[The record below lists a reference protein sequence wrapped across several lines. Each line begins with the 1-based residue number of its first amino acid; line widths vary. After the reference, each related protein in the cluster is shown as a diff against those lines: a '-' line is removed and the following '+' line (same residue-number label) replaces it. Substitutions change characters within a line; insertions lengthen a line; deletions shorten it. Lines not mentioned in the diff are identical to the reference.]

1 MPSNPV
7 TIEGFVDR
15 RFKPVR
21 DAFLENF
28 THRGEVG
35 AAVCIYEGGEPVVDL
50 WAGEASPGRPW
61 QEDTISVVF
70 SVTKGVTTVCALQ
83 LVDDGLLELDAPVA
97 QYWPEFA
104 AAGKE
109 AITIRQLLSH
119 QAGLPAFAR
128 AVRVPELA
136 DWDRIVSI
144 LAAQAPEWEPGTRHG
159 YHALT
164 WGWLVGEVI
173 RRVSG
178 LTPGA
183 YLRQCIAPV
192 LGLDMWIGLPP
203 SEEHRCST
211 LIPAAP
217 SDDSDPDT
225 AGFVHE
231 MEAMSA
237 VGQGRLGNAVRNA
250 LTSARRT
257 PARGLIDR
265 ALAARMNR
273 QQLNVTQRAF
283 GTVISH
289 PDDMNLPRLHQ
300 LELPAGNGICEVRS
314 LAKLYAGMVGEVDG
328 LRVVSPGVVEE
339 AATPVVTGMD
349 AVLLTPTSFGLGF
362 MVPGGFHFGGWG
374 ERTFGHTGAGGS
386 IAFGDLGRGL
396 SFAYSLNRL
405 TGTPHN
411 ERAEVLIEA
420 LYDCVSTR
428 TSTAPQL
435 VPEDARQLSMG

>member
-1 MPSNPV
+1 MPPKPV
-7 TIEGFVDR
+7 TIEGIVER

-35 AAVCIYEGGEPVVDL
+35 AAVCIYEHGVPVVDL
-50 WAGEASPGRPW
+50 WAGEASPGRAW

-70 SVTKGVTTVCALQ
+70 SVTKGVTTICALQ
-83 LVDDGLLELDAPVA
+83 LVDLGLLDLDETVA
-97 QYWPEFA
+97 HYWPEFA
-104 AAGKE
+104 AAGKDT
-109 AITIRQLLSH
+109 ITIRQLLSH
-119 QAGLPAFAR
+119 QAGLPAFTR

-136 DWDRIVSI
+136 DWDRVVAR
-144 LAAQAPEWEPGTRHG
+144 LAGQAPEWEPGTRHG

-183 YLRQCIAPV
+183 YLRQCIAPA
-192 LGLDMWIGLPP
+192 LDLDMWIGLPA
-203 SEEHRCST
+203 SEEHRCAT

-225 AGFVHE
+225 ASFVHE
-231 MEAMSA
+231 MQAMSA
-237 VGQGRLGNAVRNA
+237 VGQSRLGAAARAAVN
-250 LTSARRT
+250 SARRT

-265 ALAARMNR
+265 GLAARMNR
-273 QQLNVTQRAF
+273 QPLNVTQRAF

-289 PDDMNLPRLHQ
+289 PDDMNLPRFHRA
-300 LELPAGNGICEVRS
+300 EIPAGNGICAVRS
-314 LAKLYAGMVGEVDG
+314 LAKLYAALVGDG
-328 LRVVSPGVVEE
+328 LHGRHVVTPDLIAE

-349 AVLLTPTSFGLGF
+349 EVLLTPTSFGLGF

-374 ERTFGHTGAGGS
+374 ERTFGHSGAGGS
-386 IAFGDLGRGL
+386 IAFGDIDNGL

-405 TGTPHN
+405 NGGPHN
-411 ERAEVLIEA
+411 ERAEALIEA
-420 LYDCVSTR
+420 LYGCV
-428 TSTAPQL
+428 
-435 VPEDARQLSMG
+435 